1 MLCRVKDL
9 IFESNFFCKGSF
21 CSIISCKSCRSS
33 AFFKSIIQV
42 PFRAASQVCPSSQT
56 NMSLTSTKEVLMR
69 DIQGIILVPFSNGF
83 PKGTPSFFVW
93 IFLCVFLPLS
103 VWTHFLSPS
112 PIGLRECIVALLVQ
126 SARAALRRLVPCP
139 LQPVPSGL
147 QKMHANPIDRRWTQ
161 KAHS

>member
-1 MLCRVKDL
+1 MPLNLDKDLRKLLFRAFWTVFGAVFSCCNSLHGFLVFWNMGLNFAIWSCFCMLCRVKDL
-9 IFESNFFCKGSF
+9 IFESIFSCKGSF
-21 CSIISCKSCRSS
+21 CSIVSSKSSRSS
-33 AFFKSIIQV
+33 GFFKSIIQV

-103 VWTHFLSPS
+103 V
-112 PIGLRECIVALLVQ
+112 
-126 SARAALRRLVPCP
+126 
-139 LQPVPSGL
+139 
-147 QKMHANPIDRRWTQ
+147 
-161 KAHS
+161 

>member
-1 MLCRVKDL
+1 MPLNLDKDLRNLLFRAFWTVFRAVFSCHNSLRAFLVFWNMGQNFVIWSSFCMLCRVKDL
-9 IFESNFFCKGSF
+9 IFESIF
-21 CSIISCKSCRSS
+21 SCKSCRSS

-42 PFRAASQVCPSSQT
+42 PFRAATQVCPSSQT

-103 VWTHFLSPS
+103 V
-112 PIGLRECIVALLVQ
+112 
-126 SARAALRRLVPCP
+126 
-139 LQPVPSGL
+139 
-147 QKMHANPIDRRWTQ
+147 
-161 KAHS
+161 

>member
-1 MLCRVKDL
+1 MPLNLDKDLRKLLFCAFWTVFRAVFSCRNSLHVFLFFWNMGQNFVIWSSFCMLCRVKDL
-9 IFESNFFCKGSF
+9 IFESIFSCKGSF

-93 IFLCVFLPLS
+93 IFLCVFLPIS
-103 VWTHFLSPS
+103 V
-112 PIGLRECIVALLVQ
+112 
-126 SARAALRRLVPCP
+126 
-139 LQPVPSGL
+139 
-147 QKMHANPIDRRWTQ
+147 
-161 KAHS
+161 